1 MSGIENITTRIKRDA
16 ETETEAALSEARR
29 EAEEVMRQYEA
40 EAEKQSGETTRRG
53 AAQADERFKRLEG
66 VAALEAGK
74 NLLSAKQDML
84 NIAFSRAAEAITALP
99 EGKYLEFLSKLAAQY
114 ALTGTEQILLSKGD
128 LDKYGAKVLSSA
140 NAALAA
146 KGKPASLSLSDKPA
160 DITGGLIL
168 KEGDVE
174 TNCSLSAIMQLTRA
188 DISADVAEV
197 LFN

>member
-16 ETETEAALSEARR
+16 ETETEAALAGARHEAD
-29 EAEEVMRQYEA
+29 EVIKNFEA
-40 EAEKQSGETTRRG
+40 EAEKQAGEMTRRG

-66 VAALEAGK
+66 VAELEAGK
-74 NLLSAKQDML
+74 NLLAAKQEML
-84 NIAFSRAAEAITALP
+84 NIAFSHAAEVISKLP
-99 EGKYLEFLSKLAAQY
+99 ADKYIDFLSKLAAQY
-114 ALTGTEQILLSKGD
+114 SLTGTEQLILSKGD
-128 LDKYGAKVLSSA
+128 LDKYGSKILSSA

-146 KGKPASLSLSDKPA
+146 KGAAAALTLSDKPA
-160 DITGGLIL
+160 EIDGGLIL

-174 TNCSLSAIMQLTRA
+174 TNCSLSTIMQLTRA